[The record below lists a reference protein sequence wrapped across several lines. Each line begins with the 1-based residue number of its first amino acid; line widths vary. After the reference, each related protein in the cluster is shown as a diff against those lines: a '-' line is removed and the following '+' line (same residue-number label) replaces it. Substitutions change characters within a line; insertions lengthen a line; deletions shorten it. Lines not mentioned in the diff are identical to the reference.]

1 MRLIW
6 WHTSA
11 PTYQMNYVNMRP
23 NSVDMQHDQDMR
35 DIYVYLQHNNMYVN
49 ICKFLTLIYDL
60 YYVACEH
67 NYVAFDIIY
76 PLSCI

>member
-35 DIYVYLQHNNMYVN
+35 DIYVYLQHNYMYVN
-49 ICKFLTLIYDL
+49 MQIS
-60 YYVACEH
+60 YVNMRFVLC
-67 NYVAFDIIY
+67 
-76 PLSCI
+76 CMWT